1 MVDTVDTPAATDVP
15 ATDVPATPAAAVPPV
30 TTDTPDTTLSPAAPA
45 ATDAPKD
52 DWAATRSKIAG
63 ADEKLL
69 KQLSRYGSLDEA
81 VKAGVEAQK
90 KLAGTRSVAKPGK
103 DATDAEKA
111 AYREANGIPESAD
124 KYDLQLPAGLVIGD
138 ADKPFLDAFLK
149 TAHDNNLTPEQVNAA
164 ANSHFAL
171 LEQQVQ
177 ARNARDEETKVAA
190 NEALTEAWG
199 SERDLNLNLIHGLL
213 DTAPAG
219 VKEQLLGARMSDGT
233 PFGNSADALK
243 WLATLARDSNPMATV
258 VPGSG
263 ASAQQALAGEL
274 EQIQSLMGDRGSEY
288 WKGAKAERMQ
298 ARYRELLEVQ
308 EKVAA
313 RG

>member
-219 VKEQLLGARMSDGT
+219 VKEQLLGARMGDGT

-243 WLATLARDSNPMATV
+243 WLATLAREQNPVATV

-263 ASAQQALAGEL
+263 ANAQQALAGEL
-274 EQIQSLMGDRGSEY
+274 EQIQSLMGDMKSEY
-288 WKGAKAERMQ
+288 WKGPRAEKMQ

-308 EKVAA
+308 DKVAA

>member
-1 MVDTVDTPAATDVP
+1 MVDTVDTTVVADAPVADVLVTP
-15 ATDVPATPAAAVPPV
+15 ATAVPPPA
-30 TTDTPDTTLSPAAPA
+30 TNDTPATTLSPA

-52 DWAATRSKIAG
+52 DWAATRTKIAG

-149 TAHDNNLTPEQVNAA
+149 TAHENNLSPEQVNAA

-274 EQIQSLMGDRGSEY
+274 EQIQSLMGDTKSEY
-288 WKGAKAERMQ
+288 WKGPKALRMQ
-298 ARYRELLEVQ
+298 ERYRELLEVQ
-308 EKVAA
+308 EKIAA